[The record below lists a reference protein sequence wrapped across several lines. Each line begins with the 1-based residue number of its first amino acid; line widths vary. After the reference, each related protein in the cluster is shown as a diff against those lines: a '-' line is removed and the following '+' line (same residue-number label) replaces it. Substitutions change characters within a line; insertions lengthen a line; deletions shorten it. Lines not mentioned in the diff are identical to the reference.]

1 MAIDLLFAEN
11 CELEHIF
18 ERRVEICMERSDQ
31 VDDSSDIPISC
42 QMHHLIID
50 LKHATLTVDTGSVDV
65 IRLANAN
72 SSHVVG

>member
-1 MAIDLLFAEN
+1 
-11 CELEHIF
+11 
-18 ERRVEICMERSDQ
+18 MERSDQ
-31 VDDSSDIPISC
+31 VDDSSDIPISR

-50 LKHATLTVDTGSVDV
+50 LKHAALTVDTGSVDV